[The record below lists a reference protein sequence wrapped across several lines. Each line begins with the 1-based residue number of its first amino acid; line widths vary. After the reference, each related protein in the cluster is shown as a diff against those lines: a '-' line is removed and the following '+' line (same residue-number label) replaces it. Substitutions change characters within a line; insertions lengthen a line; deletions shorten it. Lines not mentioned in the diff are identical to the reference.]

1 MVTVFTANTQCT
13 QGHFRDASK
22 NKETILLQERAAC
35 EPGGHIRFAG
45 KPPPAGVS
53 RLCQV
58 INCYLSKNVAVLFC
72 GEVVLFVRVSDLRCL
87 LA

>member
-1 MVTVFTANTQCT
+1 MPRKT
-13 QGHFRDASK
+13 RK
-22 NKETILLQERAAC
+22 TIQLQERAAC
-35 EPGGHIRFAG
+35 EPGGHTGFAG

-58 INCYLSKNVAVLFC
+58 IRGYLWKNVAVLFC
-72 GEVVLFVRVSDLRCL
+72 GEVVLFVRVSDLRYL

>member
-1 MVTVFTANTQCT
+1 M

-22 NKETILLQERAAC
+22 NKETIQLQERVAC
-35 EPGGHIRFAG
+35 EPGGHTRFAG
-45 KPPPAGVS
+45 KHPLAGDS

-58 INCYLSKNVAVLFC
+58 IHGYLWKNVAVLFC
-72 GEVVLFVRVSDLRCL
+72 GEVVLFVRVSDLRYL